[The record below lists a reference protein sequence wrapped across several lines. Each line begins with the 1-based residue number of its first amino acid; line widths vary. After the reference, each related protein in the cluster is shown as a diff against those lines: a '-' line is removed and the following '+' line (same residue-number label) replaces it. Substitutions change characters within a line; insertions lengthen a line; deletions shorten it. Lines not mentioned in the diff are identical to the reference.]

1 MFGREA
7 VVVCSDKNISS
18 VISIWD
24 LESGED
30 IIHIPTCASPPHGLL
45 CLNNQFLVASQIQ
58 KLRCVGGG
66 AICMWPL
73 NKLQACN
80 GSYPIE
86 PIGPI
91 ACTKDGLFLLG
102 GAPSGNIYAWEVSS
116 GKLLKIWHAHHTSI
130 SCLALSGDDSL
141 LISGADDGFIR
152 VWTMISVLD
161 MADSQ
166 PHGCFPRFHSWSQH
180 GSSITGLLSASAGT
194 VLISS
199 SLDGNCKVWDL
210 VEGTLLQKHV
220 FSTAVTAIVLD
231 PGEQLIFSGCED
243 GSIYVHAL
251 DIGMQEIPP
260 VVADDESKVLSGHKE
275 SITAL
280 SFSLSRLWL
289 ISASKD
295 CTVCLWDVS
304 SWQVT
309 RKFKD
314 EKGQITNLL
323 VIPLSSLSVMESQS
337 SSGQLCVSLLEKAPQ
352 LTKESEGTIALLPT
366 YCSFEDHH
374 NSTAF
379 RSSNLLNQQILD
391 LEGWRTPEAMQMKVE
406 TNVEYRLWAMSMT
419 KKITAMNKQLR
430 SLWLDLVQRR
440 LAPDL
445 ELDVGKTKKL
455 KLNGPEGRRQTPP

>member
-1 MFGREA
+1 MKYVLLLLLLPLVNLRLLEMFGREA

-30 IIHIPTCASPPHGLL
+30 IIHIPTFASPPHGLL
-45 CLNNQFLVASQIQ
+45 MQWKLPNRAHWAYCLHEGRIIS
-58 KLRCVGGG
+58 LR
-66 AICMWPL
+66 
-73 NKLQACN
+73 
-80 GSYPIE
+80 
-86 PIGPI
+86 
-91 ACTKDGLFLLG
+91 

-161 MADSQ
+161 MADCQ
-166 PHGCFPRFHSWSQH
+166 PHGYFPRFHSWSQH

-210 VEGTLLQKHV
+210 VEGRLLQKHV

-243 GSIYVHAL
+243 GRIYVHAL
-251 DIGMQEIPP
+251 DIGLQEIPP
-260 VVADDESKVLSGHKE
+260 VVAEDESKVLSGHKE

-304 SWQVT
+304 SCQVT
-309 RKFKD
+309 RKFNH
-314 EKGQITNLL
+314 EKGNLRSSRQITNLL
-323 VIPLSSLSVMESQS
+323 VIPLSSLSVMESQRS
-337 SSGQLCVSLLEKAPQ
+337 SAQLCVSTVSSLEKAPQ
-352 LTKESEGTIALLPT
+352 LTKASEGTITLLPT

-374 NSTAF
+374 GSTAF
-379 RSSNLLNQQILD
+379 SKLKFAEPTNSRLGDGEFMNVCFKYAQ
-391 LEGWRTPEAMQMKVE
+391 GWRTPEAMQMKVE

-419 KKITAMNKQLR
+419 KNITAMNKQLR

-440 LAPDL
+440 LAPD
-445 ELDVGKTKKL
+445 
-455 KLNGPEGRRQTPP
+455 